1 VKVRPEV
8 QRLVELGA
16 LVGEREAVEGGDD
29 AQRALE
35 RHEKLLLGI
44 PTPVTDAEAVLLL
57 SSFGPDGCFGLAW
70 TLLHKI
76 ETAPH
81 SPVRT
86 KPAATAN
93 EWVRLLW
100 DRSHR

>member
-1 VKVRPEV
+1 VKVREEV
-8 QRLVELGA
+8 QRFVALGP
-16 LVGEREAVEGGDD
+16 LVGEREEVEGGD
-29 AQRALE
+29 AALE
-35 RHEKLLLGI
+35 LQEKLLLGI
-44 PTPVTDAEAVLLL
+44 PTPVTDEEAVLLL

-86 KPAATAN
+86 KPPASAN

-100 DRSHR
+100 DSAHR